1 MCFKVKPLGVN
12 RLHGK
17 SSNQGEYDP
26 YVNILL
32 GTLTAEHCSQS
43 NNWTGEIDNI
53 QSHQDRTKALI
64 EMQLTAKP
72 CHRHT
77 TPIICKIDTGAEMN
91 LISMQVFQKVVTDP
105 RQRQLGPPQCKI
117 TAYGGD
123 IVENPGSCQLYIP
136 VHHKG
141 HVRAVTFEVTKV
153 LSPPMLG
160 CKTCSDLGLVK
171 FNCNRTQ
178 KLEGKEATNPP
189 ASNQSGDI
197 SYIPLT
203 KEKLLTDLQDHFNR
217 LGEFHMTPYHITL
230 QPGAEPIVDPPR
242 SIPVHLHCMRALWTR
257 DWQDE
262 LGVISR
268 VAHPQTGQTVPPYKS
283 QLTIREK
290 SQSRESS

>member
-53 QSHQDRTKALI
+53 QSHQDHTKVLI

-117 TAYGGD
+117 TGCGGD

-160 CKTCSDLGLVK
+160 CKTCSDVGLVK
-171 FNCNRTQ
+171 FNCNRKQ

-203 KEKLLTDLQDHFNR
+203 KEKLLTDFQDHFNR

-230 QPGAEPIVDPPR
+230 QPGAEPIIHPPW
-242 SIPVHLHCMRALWTR
+242 SVPVHLHCMRAL
-257 DWQDE
+257 
-262 LGVISR
+262 
-268 VAHPQTGQTVPPYKS
+268 
-283 QLTIREK
+283 
-290 SQSRESS
+290 

>member
-53 QSHQDRTKALI
+53 QSHQDHTKVLI

-141 HVRAVTFEVTKV
+141 KGSHLR
-153 LSPPMLG
+153 
-160 CKTCSDLGLVK
+160 
-171 FNCNRTQ
+171 
-178 KLEGKEATNPP
+178 
-189 ASNQSGDI
+189 SNQS
-197 SYIPLT
+197 P
-203 KEKLLTDLQDHFNR
+203 
-217 LGEFHMTPYHITL
+217 
-230 QPGAEPIVDPPR
+230 
-242 SIPVHLHCMRALWTR
+242 
-257 DWQDE
+257 
-262 LGVISR
+262 
-268 VAHPQTGQTVPPYKS
+268 
-283 QLTIREK
+283 
-290 SQSRESS
+290 

>member
-1 MCFKVKPLGVN
+1 
-12 RLHGK
+12 
-17 SSNQGEYDP
+17 
-26 YVNILL
+26 
-32 GTLTAEHCSQS
+32 
-43 NNWTGEIDNI
+43 
-53 QSHQDRTKALI
+53 
-64 EMQLTAKP
+64 MQLTAKP

-141 HVRAVTFEVTKV
+141 DVRAVTFKVTKV

-203 KEKLLTDLQDHFNR
+203 KEKLLTDFQDHFNR
-217 LGEFHMTPYHITL
+217 LGEFHIHHTT
-230 QPGAEPIVDPPR
+230 
-242 SIPVHLHCMRALWTR
+242 
-257 DWQDE
+257 
-262 LGVISR
+262 
-268 VAHPQTGQTVPPYKS
+268 
-283 QLTIREK
+283 
-290 SQSRESS
+290 